1 MNPVARIVA
10 VIALA
15 AALGSCKKE
24 VQYRVCEACI
34 EKEGAV
40 YCGKSATNTRLDPD
54 VTVEQSKVAAGKAA
68 CREYGARKGGGYNGP
83 PFKTARDACAK
94 AVTLKDLRRT
104 RCDEQIRDLPWNP
117 KDGLE
122 EL

>member
-1 MNPVARIVA
+1 MRFLLHLPLLL
-10 VIALA
+10 ALCA
-15 AALGSCKKE
+15 LLGSCHKE

-40 YCGKSATNTRLDPD
+40 YCGKSATNTKLNPE
-54 VTVEQSKVAAGKAA
+54 VTVEQSKIAAGKAA

-83 PFKTARDACAK
+83 PFKAARDACAS
-94 AVTLKDLRRT
+94 AVTFKDLRRT
-104 RCDEQIRDLPWNP
+104 RCDEQIKDLPWNP
-117 KDGLE
+117 KDGLD